1 MPGGNNK
8 KGVLV
13 VDDASF
19 SRSMIKK
26 IVNELDYAEVIGEAT
41 NGNEAI
47 DAYNK
52 LKPDL
57 VTMDIV
63 MPEKDGITA
72 ISEIIEIDKT
82 ATIIVITAVGQETL
96 ILEATEKGAKE
107 FIQKPFDKKDLIA
120 LFDRFLLNK

>member
-8 KGVLV
+8 KGVLI

-26 IVNELDYAEVIGEAT
+26 IVNELDYAEVVGEAT

-47 DAYNK
+47 AAYKK
-52 LKPDL
+52 LNPDL

-63 MPEKDGITA
+63 MPEKDGIKA
-72 ISEIIEIDKT
+72 IDEILKIDKT
-82 ATIIVITAVGQETL
+82 ATIIVVTAVGQETL
-96 ILEATEKGAKE
+96 IMEATEKGAKD
-107 FIQKPFDKKDLIA
+107 FVQKPFDKKELIA
-120 LFDRFLLNK
+120 IFDRFLLNK